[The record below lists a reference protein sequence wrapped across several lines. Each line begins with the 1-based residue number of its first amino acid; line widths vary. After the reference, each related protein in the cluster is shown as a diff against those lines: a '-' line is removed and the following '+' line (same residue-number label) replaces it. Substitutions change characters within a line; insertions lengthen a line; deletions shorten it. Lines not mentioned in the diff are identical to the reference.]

1 MKVRLSGQAKRDLRG
16 IAAYIA
22 RDNPPRA
29 VSFVAEL
36 HAVVLQI
43 GERPNAF
50 PNREDLFPEL
60 RSALHRPYLILFRI
74 HENEVQIGR
83 VIHGAR
89 DLARHIK
96 TGMFE

>member
-16 IAAYIA
+16 IAAHIG

-29 VSFVAEL
+29 VSFIVEL
-36 HAVVLQI
+36 QAAILKI
-43 GERPNAF
+43 GERPHSF
-50 PNREDLFPEL
+50 PNREDLFPQL

-89 DLARHIK
+89 ELARHVS
-96 TGMFE
+96 TGMFT

>member
-1 MKVRLSGQAKRDLRG
+1 MKVQLSGQAKRDLRG
-16 IAAYIA
+16 IATHIV

-36 HAVVLQI
+36 YEAALTI
-43 GERPNAF
+43 GERPNSY
-50 PNREDLFPEL
+50 PNRDDLFPQL

-74 HENEVQIGR
+74 HDSEVQIGR

-89 DLARHIK
+89 DLARHVSS
-96 TGMFE
+96 GMFE